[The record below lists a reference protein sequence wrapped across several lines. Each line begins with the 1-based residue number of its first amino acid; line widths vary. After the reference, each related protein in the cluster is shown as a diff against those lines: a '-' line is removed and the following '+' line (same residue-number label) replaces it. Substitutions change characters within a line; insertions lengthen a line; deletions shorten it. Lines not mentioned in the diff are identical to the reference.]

1 MNAVVWH
8 GNEDVR
14 VDEVPDPAIQKPT
27 KVVLRLRS
35 RCRAET

>member
-27 KVVLRLRS
+27 KVVLAPQES
-35 RCRAET
+35 VSG